1 MSVATRLQPSTLRRV
16 AGSAAAVIF
25 ALLLAAGPVVGAS
38 PKRLTAQ
45 LTDDA
50 GALGGGRAVVESA
63 QAHLLH
69 DANVQLWVWFTD
81 TTGTITAA
89 DFAVQTANLNGF
101 GGNDLLV
108 VIAMSDRA
116 YGFARPTGWSLSD
129 ARIGD
134 LLSADLEPGLRS
146 GDSAGGVVAFADA
159 LRAELAGEAAE
170 TPTKAPVASAV
181 PTSPP
186 VPAGGGSGDS
196 SGLATFV
203 VVTLVVGLIA
213 AGGWWFLYRRT
224 ARPGGPI
231 VGTPAA
237 PGDDLAAMS
246 HRELDELANRLL
258 VTTDDAIRDSET
270 ELGFAQAQFGEEEA
284 APFREALVAA
294 KADLKAAF
302 TLRQQLDDDVPEDAA
317 TRRRML
323 SDLVRDCR
331 QAQKRL
337 DDEKQHFDELRA
349 IERQAPE
356 ILASLPAQA
365 DALEARLLAAE
376 KTMAHLALFA
386 DASWQPVA
394 ANLDEAR
401 KRIAAVRAAVD
412 EGTKATAA
420 GDTPT
425 AGRAARLGQDAL
437 GQGTTFLDAI
447 DRLARELD
455 EARSKVDAALAEGE
469 ADLAAARRMIA
480 AGPAD
485 AAASAR
491 LGEAESL
498 LAGARSDLGEPKPD
512 VGPAYDKA
520 RRADAIVDEV
530 AAAVRT
536 AQEQRARDAARLES
550 SIRAAQVAV
559 TRASDYVTTRRG
571 GVGREA
577 RTRLAEAE
585 RHLDQAVAL
594 GPTDPAAAA
603 GEADQASRL
612 AAEASRLAES
622 DYDRWDDPWRG
633 GPRGGGGGSGT
644 GGGGGDIAGAVLGG
658 IIGAILSG
666 SGGGRRGGG
675 FPGLGGGG
683 GGFGGFG
690 GGWGGGGGH
699 GGGGF
704 SGGGGRW

>member
-1 MSVATRLQPSTLRRV
+1 MSAATRLLRPSTLHRV
-16 AGSAAAVIF
+16 AGAAAAVTF
-25 ALLLAAGPVVGAS
+25 ALLLAAGPAFGAS

-45 LTDDA
+45 LTDDV
-50 GALGGGRAVVESA
+50 GALGGGRAAVEQA
-63 QAHLLH
+63 QARLLA
-69 DANVQLWVWFTD
+69 DAKVQLWVWFTD
-81 TTGTITAA
+81 TMGGVAPS

-134 LLSADLEPGLRS
+134 LISSDLEPGLLA
-146 GDSAGGVVAFADA
+146 GDNAGAVVAFADA
-159 LRAELAGEAAE
+159 LRAELTGAAVE
-170 TPTKAPVASAV
+170 TPTTTAAASAA
-181 PTSPP
+181 PSTAPGP
-186 VPAGGGSGDS
+186 DGGGSGGGS
-196 SGLATFV
+196 MIGTLVAII
-203 VVTLVVGLIA
+203 LVVGLIA
-213 AGGWWFLYRRT
+213 AAGWWFLYRRS
-224 ARPGGPI
+224 ARPGGPV

-246 HRELDELANRLL
+246 PKELDELANQLL

-284 APFREALVAA
+284 APFKDALVGA

-323 SDLVRDCR
+323 SDLVRGCR
-331 QAQKRL
+331 GAQKRL
-337 DDEKQHFDELRA
+337 DDEKQHFEELRA

-356 ILASLPAQA
+356 ILAKLPAQA
-365 DALEARLLAAE
+365 DALEARQPAAQE
-376 KTMAHLALFA
+376 TMTHLAIFA

-412 EGTKATAA
+412 EGTKAAAA
-420 GDTPT
+420 GDGST
-425 AGRAARLGQDAL
+425 AGHAARLGQDAL
-437 GQGTTFLDAI
+437 GQAAAFLDAI

-455 EARSKVDAALAEGE
+455 TARANVDGAIAEGE
-469 ADLAAARRMIA
+469 RDLAAARKILA

-491 LGEAESL
+491 LDEAETL
-498 LAGARSDLGEPKPD
+498 LAGARSDLNEPKPD

-520 RRADAIVDEV
+520 RQADAIVDEV

-536 AQEQRARDAARLES
+536 AQEQGARDAARLES
-550 SIRAAQVAV
+550 SIRSAQVAV

-571 GVGREA
+571 GVGGEA
-577 RTRLAEAE
+577 RTRLAEAQ
-585 RHLDQAVAL
+585 RHLDEAVAL
-594 GPTDPAAAA
+594 GPTDPTAAAR
-603 GEADQASRL
+603 EADQASSL

-633 GPRGGGGGSGT
+633 GPRGGGVG
-644 GGGGGDIAGAVLGG
+644 GGGGGDIAGTVLGG

-666 SGGGRRGGG
+666 SGGGGRRGGG
-675 FPGLGGGG
+675 LPGLGGGG

-699 GGGGF
+699 SGGGF